1 MRTTEHLEPASE
13 RLSVADKLTSPA
25 FFPTSDSERG
35 AATASSSG
43 VGPVYD
49 LRLDEKTSSRF
60 YADVAAFSARTL
72 REIERQA
79 SGALDGYSSFVTAHV
94 HETPRSRGEHGMELL
109 TLGMALR
116 LYGGL
121 ATETP
126 AWVIDVCRELFC
138 MRRRLPRIKPVID
151 WMRAGVFQIFLQK
164 KLRSSLTAQAGI
176 FEHLDAPNTTCLA
189 TLPRLIEWMHATG
202 EFEQESRRLDN
213 WSSYL
218 RQLPRVEAEG
228 WIGTALNLFD
238 WFTRE
243 AESALGRYT
252 AGVIPFLKKTYP
264 ARFWR
269 EDQIFCLREPVEY
282 HLGMV
287 AAEVMNDGLRE
298 QFLFRPRK
306 VLLVP
311 TCMRGTRADQCKA
324 VARDQGIRCAGCD
337 PACGINRI
345 TRRMRTAGVQVFM
358 VPHASGFS
366 RWLER
371 WQREPGVG
379 VAAVA
384 CMLNILPGGYEMRA
398 RGIASQCVPL
408 DFPGCKKHWNEE
420 GIPTSV
426 NEERLVRIV
435 ASPRT

>member
-1 MRTTEHLEPASE
+1 
-13 RLSVADKLTSPA
+13 
-25 FFPTSDSERG
+25 
-35 AATASSSG
+35 
-43 VGPVYD
+43 
-49 LRLDEKTSSRF
+49 
-60 YADVAAFSARTL
+60 
-72 REIERQA
+72 
-79 SGALDGYSSFVTAHV
+79 
-94 HETPRSRGEHGMELL
+94 MELL

-116 LYGGL
+116 LYSGM
-121 ATETP
+121 ATKAP
-126 AWVIDVCRELFC
+126 AWVIDVGRELFW
-138 MRRRLPRIKPVID
+138 MRRRVPRMKPVVD
-151 WMRAGVFQIFLQK
+151 WVRAGVIQLFLRK
-164 KLRSSLTAQAGI
+164 KLRSPRIIAAGV
-176 FEHLDAPNTTCLA
+176 FEHFEAARSTSLA
-189 TLPRLIEWMHATG
+189 TLPRLIKWMHATG

-213 WSSYL
+213 WRSYL

-228 WIGTALNLFD
+228 WIGVALGLFD

-243 AESALGRYT
+243 AESALGTYT

-269 EDQIFCLREPVEY
+269 EDQIFCGREPVEY

-298 QFLFRPRK
+298 EFLSRPRK

-324 VARDQGIRCAGCD
+324 VVRDEGIRCAGCD
-337 PACGINRI
+337 PACAINRI
-345 TRRMRTAGVQVFM
+345 TRRMRTERVQVFM
-358 VPHASGFS
+358 VPHSSGFS

-371 WQREPGVG
+371 WQRDPGVG

-408 DFPGCKKHWNEE
+408 DYPGCQKHWSEK

-426 NEERLVRIV
+426 NEERLVRIMTR
-435 ASPRT
+435 PRT